1 MRTDQIVEGLP
12 AKGQPLVLDM
22 MDVVFKL
29 LGGIGLFLLGMVLL
43 TDGLKAYA
51 GAALRRALIKFT
63 GTPLKAFVSGAF
75 VTALIQSSSAM
86 TVTVIGFVSA
96 GLLTFP
102 QALGVVFGSSLGT
115 TGTSWIVATLGLK
128 VNLGFYALPLVGLG
142 GLMRL
147 FSRGKGG
154 ALGFAVAG
162 FGLIFIGIDTL
173 QEGMAGLSQSINL
186 AKLPSSGFK
195 GHLLAMLLGIGL
207 TVVMQSSSAAVATTL
222 AALHTGAVNFEQ
234 AASIVIGAA
243 IGTTVTGALAAM
255 GGTVPAKRTALAH
268 VLFNLVTGLI
278 VVVAL
283 PWVLEGVAWAQEHL
297 GLDPGAMSLAAFHTA
312 FVLVGVLVF
321 LPWVK
326 AFARLIER
334 LLPDRGPRLTRHLD
348 ESLLQTPAVAL
359 EASRRALCDTACRL
373 FLELRTLLKD
383 DSQGP
388 IEPVEGAELVQ
399 ALETI
404 HGFLSKVPNEMDSE
418 VQIATRVAQIHAID
432 HLQRLASR
440 LSLEDEVQRLLVHP
454 RLQVARDL
462 TLDLLKVG
470 EAVLRHQGDEEW
482 AAKIERDSA
491 ALGGLR
497 RHLRA
502 EILEETASGRS
513 DPTESLALLDAVHWL
528 DHTGYHSWR
537 IVRYLGATGLNGTPV
552 VPLLVADGQP
562 EEP

>member
-1 MRTDQIVEGLP
+1 MIDIAFR
-12 AKGQPLVLDM
+12 
-22 MDVVFKL
+22 L

-63 GTPLKAFVSGAF
+63 GTPLKAFASGAL

-115 TGTSWIVATLGLK
+115 TGTGWIVATLGLK
-128 VNLGFYALPLVGLG
+128 VNLGFYALPLVGVG
-142 GLMRL
+142 GLMKL
-147 FSRGKGG
+147 LSRGRGG

-173 QEGMAGLSQSINL
+173 QEGMAGLAGSINL
-186 AKLPSSGFK
+186 AKLPSSGFQ

-207 TVVMQSSSAAVATTL
+207 TVLMQSSSAAVATTL

-243 IGTTVTGALAAM
+243 IGTTVTGAMAAL

-268 VLFNLVTGLI
+268 VLFNLVTGII

-283 PWVLEGVAWAQEHL
+283 PWVLEGVAWAQVNW
-297 GLDPGAMSLAAFHTA
+297 GLEPGAMSLAAFHTT
-312 FVLVGVLVF
+312 FVLVGVLFF
-321 LPWVK
+321 LPWVR
-326 AFARLIER
+326 AFARMIER

-348 ESLLQTPAVAL
+348 RSLLQTPAVAL
-359 EASRRALCDTACRL
+359 EATRRALCETASELFMALRGRL
-373 FLELRTLLKD
+373 EGVALVPTDGVDSVEVGEALGTVHEFLAQVPAHSE
-383 DSQGP
+383 S
-388 IEPVEGAELVQ
+388 GA
-399 ALETI
+399 
-404 HGFLSKVPNEMDSE
+404 PM
-418 VQIATRVAQIHAID
+418 ATRVAQIHAID
-432 HLQRLASR
+432 HLQRLAAR
-440 LSLEDEVQRLLVHP
+440 LTLREEVQRLLVHP
-454 RLQVARDL
+454 RLQEARGL
-462 TLDLLKVG
+462 TLELLKMG
-470 EAVLRHQGDEEW
+470 EAVLLHRGEEGW
-482 AAKIERDSA
+482 EAKIERDSV

-497 RHLRA
+497 RELRA
-502 EILEETASGRS
+502 AILEETASGRS
-513 DPTESLALLDAVHWL
+513 DPKASLALLDAVHWL
-528 DHTGYHSWR
+528 DHAGYHSWR
-537 IVRYLGATGLNGTPV
+537 VVRYLGASGLNGGTV
-552 VPLLVADGQP
+552 VPLLSVNGEH